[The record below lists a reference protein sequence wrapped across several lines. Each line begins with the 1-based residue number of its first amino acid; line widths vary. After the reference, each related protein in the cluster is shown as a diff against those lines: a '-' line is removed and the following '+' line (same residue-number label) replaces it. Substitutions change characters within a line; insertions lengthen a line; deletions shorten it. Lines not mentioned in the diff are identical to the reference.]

1 VSAAILD
8 ASVAAKF
15 FLPEDGSD
23 LARSLENEYELA
35 APDLII
41 EELCNLFWKRIR
53 RGDMSVRDA
62 QTALDRFPS
71 GVELIELDGLA
82 PLAVEI
88 AAHLDHPAYDC
99 FYLAL
104 AVRHNLPLLTADAR
118 LANLVDATGFQ
129 VRVIRLEQLRN

>member
-15 FLPEDGSD
+15 FLPEEGSD
-23 LARSLENEYELA
+23 LARSLEKEYELA
-35 APDLII
+35 APDLIVS
-41 EELCNLFWKRIR
+41 ELCNLFWKRIR

-62 QTALDRFPS
+62 QIALDRLPS
-71 GVELIELDGLA
+71 GVELIELDRLA
-82 PLAVEI
+82 PLAMDI
-88 AAHLDHPAYDC
+88 AARLDHPAYDC

-118 LANLVDATGFQ
+118 LANRVEATGFQ
-129 VRVIRLEQLRN
+129 VPVIRLEQLRN